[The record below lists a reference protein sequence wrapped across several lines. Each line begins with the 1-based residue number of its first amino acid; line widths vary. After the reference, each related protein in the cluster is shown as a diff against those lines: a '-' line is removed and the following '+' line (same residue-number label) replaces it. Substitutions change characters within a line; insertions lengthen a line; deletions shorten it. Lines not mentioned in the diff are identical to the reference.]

1 MNPQLNKIFSK
12 LAKEDKKTELAS
24 EKVELNIAKD
34 IASLSKEGQKKRT
47 ASMKAQD
54 KILSKIDEYN
64 DALSKV
70 DDLKKE
76 IPSYIKQA
84 KSKVDQAEKL
94 AKDLGVDVNNIKGY
108 RDIKAD
114 VDFFTRALNS
124 FKTYKKL

>member
-1 MNPQLNKIFSK
+1 MNILKNVVNRIAES
-12 LAKEDKKTELAS
+12 DKKTELAS
-24 EKVELNIAKD
+24 QKVELNIAKD

-47 ASMKAQD
+47 ESMKAQD

-70 DDLKKE
+70 EVLKKE
-76 IPSYIKQA
+76 IPSYVKQA